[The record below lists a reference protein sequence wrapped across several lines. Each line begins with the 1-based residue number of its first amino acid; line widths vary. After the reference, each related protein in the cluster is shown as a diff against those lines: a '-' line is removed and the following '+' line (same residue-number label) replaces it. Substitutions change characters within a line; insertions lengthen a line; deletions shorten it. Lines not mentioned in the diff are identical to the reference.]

1 MSNFNKT
8 TFLKLTVAPVLLISF
23 LGVTAYSFIT
33 KTDTEIVVTPV
44 VSTDVKAVADS
55 LISEAPLRDSLEQF
69 GKGFLGVP
77 YVYGGTSEKGF
88 DCSGF
93 VYYVYN
99 EFGIKV
105 PRSSSLFANFG
116 KEVAIDSVK
125 KGDILVFQSPTR
137 NVIGHVGIV
146 TNAKGME
153 SEFIHASSSKEM
165 KVMLSSLKQPGYIRR
180 FVKAIS
186 VLEN

>member
-1 MSNFNKT
+1 MKLKKDDLRKIIAGFSFSGFFIILVLFGYSREAESNQASVELDFE
-8 TFLKLTVAPVLLISF
+8 VATI
-23 LGVTAYSFIT
+23 
-33 KTDTEIVVTPV
+33 E
-44 VSTDVKAVADS
+44 DS
-55 LISEAPLRDSLEQF
+55 IKSDLSVRDSLELF
-69 GKGFLGVP
+69 GKAFLGVP
-77 YVYGGTSEKGF
+77 YVYGGTSESGF

-99 EFGIKV
+99 EFGFKV

-116 KEVAIDSVK
+116 KDVPIDSVK
-125 KGDILVFQSPTR
+125 KGDILVFLSPTR
-137 NVIGHVGIV
+137 NAIGHVGIV
-146 TNAKGME
+146 TNPKGME

-165 KVMLSSLKQPGYIRR
+165 KVMISNLKQPSYTRR